1 MSPFTTSLI
10 EWISTLLSIAGFW
23 LCIRHRSSCFAVFL
37 VADVGWLASAWM
49 NGHASLL
56 AQQVVY
62 ILLNVVGFV
71 MWRRDER
78 IELRLKQIEERPL
91 QAAVHRQGDAMR
103 EPLAE
108 SFPFPRF
115 DDEA

>member
-62 ILLNVVGFV
+62 ILLNVVGYV

-91 QAAVHRQGDAMR
+91 EAAGTTRGGVIPG
-103 EPLAE
+103 PLATPLL
-108 SFPFPRF
+108 FPPL